1 MRVSL
6 QFTVDFDELPD
17 RMIGFVREACHK
29 YEQNDALELL
39 TTVESLINDDNTKM
53 ALDAISD
60 FRTKMARV
68 DFQLEDCMNIIKD
81 YHMALVGEVKTKHE
95 HQAEPS
101 AESNDA
107 TMNKMLGELHMLQE
121 MATKIGSDND
131 EQNEQIEPG

>member
-17 RMIGFVREACHK
+17 RMIGFVREACNK

-39 TTVESLINDDNTKM
+39 TTVESLINDDNTKL

-68 DFQLEDCMNIIKD
+68 DFQLEDCMNIIRD
-81 YHMALVGEVKTKHE
+81 YHMAIVGEVKTNHE
-95 HQAEPS
+95 QQSEPPSEPS
-101 AESNDA
+101 DA
-107 TMNKMLGELHMLQE
+107 TMSKLLGELHTLQE
-121 MATKIGSDND
+121 MTTKLGGDDDSG
-131 EQNEQIEPG
+131 QNE